1 MAYKFNPI
9 KQDESGKQAKRVIWS
24 TESLDMAIRG
34 LTQGR
39 RLLANPFYENDIRL
53 LKGDLNYQRTEE
65 EIQEW
70 LKCKED
76 IIYFAENY
84 CKLMTPL
91 GIRQVELR
99 DYQKKYLRHVTDNQL
114 SIYLAVRQCG
124 KTTSTAVALLHYICF
139 NTDKNALVCGNKRK
153 TAVEIVDKIKKIFY
167 ELPFFIKPGI
177 YKWNEAE
184 IALDN
189 GCRIQGEA
197 TTTNSGIGFTIHWL
211 LLDEFAH
218 IPKNIAEPFYNNIF
232 PTVTAAKAKCTIT
245 STQNGRN
252 LFYRLYKAAEEG
264 ISDYKPFKTDWYEVP
279 EWDADKK
286 CFVPRDEE
294 WYNKQIANFGSLEA
308 FNSQFGCDFD
318 ISSDGLINNNFL
330 KKVQSNTKTYLNSPE
345 ISNGLLGNY
354 WYFDTSYINRYLEKD
369 KSLNLLKIIKN
380 LPIVITIDISEG
392 IGKDYTCFLINTFDR
407 SKNNN
412 KNIGKDSVYSLRNI
426 GYFRSNKLSR
436 QDQVKELLKFLIKF
450 CDYDKTLVS
459 IEYNTYGELF
469 YQEILKQTDVNHE
482 INSPN
487 SFNNINNFDNE
498 YLNQLMN
505 FDRNVIVKYYTDP
518 QNPKKWIPGIRL
530 NSKNKPLACNLFKES
545 FESSKFVCEDEK
557 FLGELANFI
566 KNPNNDSY
574 AASFG
579 NDDLVMSAIQ
589 TELLKSTTQF
599 KMLYSE
605 LDGIFESIK
614 KYLLDGSDNNLNINH
629 TTINNTPDNSLN
641 DYERFK
647 MYMNNSSDSNNGNTL
662 YDF

>member
-1 MAYKFNPI
+1 MPPYKFNPI

-24 TESLDMAIRG
+24 TESLDMAIQG

-70 LKCKED
+70 LKCKDD
-76 IIYFAENY
+76 IIYFAEHY

-330 KKVQSNTKTYLNSPE
+330 KKVQSNAKPYLNNPE

-354 WYFDTSYINRYLEKD
+354 WYFDNSYINRYLEKD

-380 LPIVITIDISEG
+380 IPIVITIDISEG
-392 IGKDYTCFLINTFDR
+392 IGKDYTCFLVNTFDKFKQGNNPT
-407 SKNNN
+407 KNLNSTQY
-412 KNIGKDSVYSLRNI
+412 ILQNI
-426 GYFRSNKLSR
+426 GYFRTNKLSR
-436 QDQVKELLKFLIKF
+436 QDQVKELLRFLIKF

-469 YQEILKQTDVNHE
+469 YQEILKQTDVSSE
-482 INSPN
+482 INN
-487 SFNNINNFDNE
+487 STNSINSITDGE

-518 QNPKKWIPGIRL
+518 QNPKKWLPGIRL

-579 NDDLVMSAIQ
+579 NDDLVMSAVQ

-605 LDGIFESIK
+605 LDGIFEK
-614 KYLLDGSDNNLNINH
+614 MNQVLLSDNNLNINH
-629 TTINNTPDNSLN
+629 TTINNIPNESLN
-641 DYERFK
+641 DHERIK
-647 MYMNNSSDSNNGNTL
+647 IYMDNSSNSNNGNTL

>member
-24 TESLDMAIRG
+24 TESLDMAIQG

-76 IIYFAENY
+76 IIYFAEHY

-99 DYQKKYLRHVTDNQL
+99 DYQKKYLKHVTENQL

-330 KKVQSNTKTYLNSPE
+330 KKVQSNAKPYLNNPE

-354 WYFDTSYINRYLEKD
+354 WYFDTSYINGYLEKD

-380 LPIVITIDISEG
+380 IPIVITIDISEG
-392 IGKDYTCFLINTFDR
+392 IGKDYTCFLVNTFNESD
-407 SKNNN
+407 N
-412 KNIGKDSVYSLRNI
+412 KLQSYILRNI
-426 GYFRSNKLSR
+426 GYFRTNKLSR
-436 QDQVKELLKFLIKF
+436 QDQVKELLRFLIKF

-469 YQEILKQTDVNHE
+469 YQEILKQTDVSHE
-482 INSPN
+482 VNSINSQI
-487 SFNNINNFDNE
+487 SFNNINNSDEN
-498 YLNQLMN
+498 YVNKLMN

-518 QNPKKWIPGIRL
+518 QNPKKWLPGIRL

-579 NDDLVMSAIQ
+579 NDDLVMSAVQ

-605 LDGIFESIK
+605 LDGIFEK
-614 KYLLDGSDNNLNINH
+614 MNQVLLSDNGNIVVND
-629 TTINNTPDNSLN
+629 TPVVPLN
-641 DYERFK
+641 DHERFK
-647 MYMNNSSDSNNGNTL
+647 MYMDNSSNSNNGNTL

>member
-1 MAYKFNPI
+1 MPPYKFNPI

-24 TESLDMAIRG
+24 TESLDMAIQG

-99 DYQKKYLRHVTDNQL
+99 DYQKKYLKHVTENQL

-279 EWDADKK
+279 EWDAEKK

-330 KKVQSNTKTYLNSPE
+330 KKVQSNAKPYLNNSE

-354 WYFDTSYINRYLEKD
+354 WYFDSSYINRYLEKD

-380 LPIVITIDISEG
+380 IPIVITIDISEG
-392 IGKDYTCFLINTFDR
+392 IGKDYTCFLVNTFNESD
-407 SKNNN
+407 N
-412 KNIGKDSVYSLRNI
+412 KSQSYILRNI
-426 GYFRSNKLSR
+426 GYFRTNKLSR
-436 QDQVKELLKFLIKF
+436 QDQVKELLRFLIKF

-469 YQEILKQTDVNHE
+469 YQEILKQTDMGSEVHS

-487 SFNNINNFDNE
+487 SFNNINNSDEN
-498 YLNQLMN
+498 YVNKLMN
-505 FDRNVIVKYYTDP
+505 FDRNIIVKYYTDP
-518 QNPKKWIPGIRL
+518 QNPRKWLPGIRL

-566 KNPNNDSY
+566 KNSNNDSY

-579 NDDLVMSAIQ
+579 NDDLVMSAVQI
-589 TELLKSTTQF
+589 ELLKSTTQF

-605 LDGIFESIK
+605 LDGIFEK
-614 KYLLDGSDNNLNINH
+614 MNQVLLSGNNLNINH
-629 TTINNTPDNSLN
+629 TTINNIPNESLN
-641 DYERFK
+641 DHERFK
-647 MYMNNSSDSNNGNTL
+647 LYMDNSSNSNNGNTL

>member
-1 MAYKFNPI
+1 MPPYKFNPV

-24 TESLDMAIRG
+24 TESLDMAIQG

-53 LKGDLNYQRTEE
+53 LKGDLNYQRTETEIE
-65 EIQEW
+65 EWI
-70 LKCKED
+70 KCKND

-330 KKVQSNTKTYLNSPE
+330 KQIQSTSRPFFNNPE

-354 WYFDTSYINRYLEKD
+354 WYFDMSYISRYLEKD
-369 KSLNLLKIIKN
+369 KSLNLIKILKN

-392 IGKDYTCFLINTFDR
+392 IGKDYTCFLVNTFDKFNNKEN
-407 SKNNN
+407 SNNN
-412 KNIGKDSVYSLRNI
+412 QSTYILRNI
-426 GYFRSNKLSR
+426 GYFRTNKLSR
-436 QDQVKELLKFLIKF
+436 QDQVKELLRFLIKF

-469 YQEILKQTDVNHE
+469 YQEILKQTDVGSEIHSINF
-482 INSPN
+482 INSIP
-487 SFNNINNFDNE
+487 DGE

-518 QNPKKWIPGIRL
+518 QNPRKWLPGIRL
-530 NSKNKPLACNLFKES
+530 NSKNKPLCCNLFKES
-545 FESSKFVCEDEK
+545 FEGSKFVCTDEK

-605 LDGIFESIK
+605 LDGIFEKIE
-614 KYLLDGSDNNLNINH
+614 KYLLNENNNPVNNKPNIDFNNEFTGYFDNYFNVSQYG
-629 TTINNTPDNSLN
+629 NSI
-641 DYERFK
+641 
-647 MYMNNSSDSNNGNTL
+647 